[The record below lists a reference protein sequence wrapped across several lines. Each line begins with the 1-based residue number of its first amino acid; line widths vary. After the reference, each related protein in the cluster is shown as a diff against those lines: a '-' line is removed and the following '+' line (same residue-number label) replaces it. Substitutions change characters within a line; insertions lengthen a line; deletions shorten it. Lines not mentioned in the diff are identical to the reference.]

1 MTNPPAQPTLAE
13 RLADARAMLRSDV
26 TVSRHLFQ
34 SEPSY
39 MLHDPV
45 SFQNHRLSLQ
55 DYTIVA
61 ALDEAL
67 TLKQCFEEMVARG
80 DLDASEEEGYYRF
93 ILRLQTLGVLSLPA
107 NNGPQLYERYKQIQ
121 KAKIKSLPMQLMSL
135 RIPLA
140 RPDAFLE
147 RTARWFGWLFSAW
160 FVPIW
165 LLGML
170 IAASVIVLRRDDFF
184 QPLNATL
191 TTSNVATL
199 AVVLALLKVW
209 HELGH
214 GYACKIF
221 GGRVPEMGM
230 ILMMGAPLAYVDA
243 SAAWTFPR
251 RTHRLIVML
260 GGMYFESLVAIP
272 AVFVW
277 AFWGPTTMVG
287 SIAYQL
293 VFMATAITILFNANP
308 LMKYDGYFILS
319 DLLGIPNLR
328 QRATNE
334 INTLFQRRVLGLRT
348 VPQSTATP
356 AMRIAM
362 LTYGVSASIYRIF
375 VFLGLSA
382 LLASHAFLLGM
393 FLGGLFLVHSIGGSL
408 KKFIAYLWYSDQT
421 ASVRPRAYLVSLLPL
436 VVLPLSL
443 LILPTPGGIRATG
456 VVGGQQEF
464 VIRAAAPGFVEQIDG
479 QVGQPVIDGEP
490 LVRLRNPNL
499 QLQFEI
505 DRAMLNRAKLE
516 LQAVG
521 QVDLSQMAQ
530 MRHEVHSLKH
540 TLLHAQ
546 QNMTNLVV
554 RAPAA
559 GSLVESMTPR
569 DQGRFVQVGDPLAT
583 VVEGTTIVNVWLTG
597 EQMRIISPKI
607 GDRVNVRFPGARLGS
622 YTAKIA
628 HIAPAAQIEMDEM
641 AATHVA
647 GGDIPVDPSTGR
659 TIEPLVQVKVEL
671 PDTIQK
677 LVRHKSQASLN
688 FARRYEPFAFWMA
701 RRLIVFV
708 EKLSMS

>member
-1 MTNPPAQPTLAE
+1 MTNQPPQPTLAE
-13 RLADARAMLRSDV
+13 RLAEARAMLRSDV

-34 SEPSY
+34 GEPSY

-55 DYTIVA
+55 DYSIVA
-61 ALDEAL
+61 KLDDAL
-67 TLKQCFEEMVARG
+67 TLQQCFDAMVACG
-80 DLDASEEEGYYRF
+80 DLTAAEQESFYRF
-93 ILRLQTLGVLSLPA
+93 VLRLQTLGVLSLPA
-107 NNGPQLYERYKQIQ
+107 NNGPQLYERYKQTQ

-140 RPDAFLE
+140 RPDAFLD
-147 RTARWFGWLFSAW
+147 RTAPVFRWLFSAW
-160 FVPIW
+160 FVPVW
-165 LLGML
+165 LFGLA
-170 IAASVIVLRRDDFF
+170 IAATIIVLRRDDFF

-191 TTSNVATL
+191 TTSNVVTL
-199 AVVLALLKVW
+199 GIVLALLKVW

-251 RTHRLIVML
+251 RMHRLIVML

-277 AFWGPTTMVG
+277 AFWGPSTMIG

-293 VFMATAITILFNANP
+293 VFMATAITVLFNANP

-334 INTLFQRRVLGLRT
+334 INATFQRQVLGLRT
-348 VPQSTATP
+348 VPQSTAQP
-356 AMRIAM
+356 AIRIV
-362 LTYGVSASIYRIF
+362 LFSYGIAASIYRCF
-375 VFLGLSA
+375 VFLGLA
-382 LLASHAFLLGM
+382 AILASHAFLLGM
-393 FLGGLFLVHSIGGSL
+393 FLGALFLVYSIGGSL
-408 KKFIAYLWYSDQT
+408 KKFVKYLWYSDQT
-421 ASVRPRAYLVSLLPL
+421 ASVRPRAYAISAIPL
-436 VVLPLSL
+436 VVLPLGL
-443 LILPTPGGIRATG
+443 MILPTPGGIRATG

-464 VIRAAAPGFVEQIDG
+464 VIHAASPGFVEQVDA
-479 QVGQPVIDGEP
+479 QVGQTVADGEP

-499 QLQFEI
+499 ELQFAT
-505 DRAMLNRAKLE
+505 DKALLHRAELE
-516 LQAVG
+516 LQAAG

-530 MRHEVHSLKH
+530 MRHQVHSLKH
-540 TLLHAQ
+540 SLLHAQ

-554 RAPAA
+554 RASAA
-559 GSLVESMTPR
+559 GSLVDGLTPR
-569 DQGRFVQVGDPLAT
+569 DQGRFIQVGDPLAT
-583 VVEGTTIVNVWLTG
+583 VVDGTTIVNVWLTG
-597 EQMRIISPKI
+597 EQMRMISPEI

-622 YTAKIA
+622 YTAKIQ
-628 HIAPAAQIEMDEM
+628 HIAPAAQVEMDEI
-641 AATHVA
+641 AATHLA
-647 GGDIPVDPSTGR
+647 GGDIPVDPASGR
-659 TIEPLVQVKVEL
+659 SIEPLVQVKVEL
-671 PDTIQK
+671 PDAIQK

-688 FARRYEPFAFWMA
+688 FGRRYEPFAFWMA